1 MRFFGTATKDNHA
14 FPGALISVTIDGHD
28 YKKVTTGKNGKFKF
42 DFDMGHQY
50 RLSFSATGCV
60 DMYMLLDLRVPPEK
74 MNLFPDYAI
83 EVPFFEP
90 SNKAVKVEK
99 YKDQPFA
106 KVIYDG
112 KNGFWDDP
120 NYKFT
125 EEILVDHAEES
136 RKLAAA
142 AAAAE
147 KKAKEDADRQA
158 RELAAAEDERK
169 AKAMAEQKL
178 LEEAVSKAKDEESR
192 RKAELALKAKQE
204 ETMESEAMRL
214 EREKQDKAVMEKKN
228 RGIKS
233 QYENDLLKM
242 VAESEKKAN
251 LQKYNSMEKESQA
264 NSVIQTMRR
273 DAELKAASELIRQL
287 EREKEERTLI
297 NKQTKVV
304 LVKKLVEAAALT
316 EKTIHVAQ
324 APVREPNTYSH
335 ISSPNVVV
343 SVTEGIMSDIRL
355 TIITNNNS
363 KVMFKKETYF
373 WGSTY
378 YYKDN
383 KEIDEKTYTSEIVK
397 SSAK

>member
-1 MRFFGTATKDNHA
+1 
-14 FPGALISVTIDGHD
+14 
-28 YKKVTTGKNGKFKF
+28 
-42 DFDMGHQY
+42 
-50 RLSFSATGCV
+50 
-60 DMYMLLDLRVPPEK
+60 
-74 MNLFPDYAI
+74 
-83 EVPFFEP
+83 
-90 SNKAVKVEK
+90 VKVEK

-125 EEILVDHAEES
+125 EEILIDHTEES

-147 KKAKEDADRQA
+147 KKAKEDAERQA
-158 RELAAAEDERK
+158 REMAAAEDERK
-169 AKAMAEQKL
+169 AKAMAEQKV
-178 LEEAVSKAKDEESR
+178 LEEAVSRAKDEESR

-214 EREKQDKAVMEKKN
+214 EREKQDKALLEKKN

-273 DAELKAASELIRQL
+273 DAELKAATEMIRQI
-287 EREKEERTLI
+287 EREKEERTLV

-324 APVREPNTYSH
+324 SPVREANSYSH
-335 ISSPNVVV
+335 ISLPNIVV
-343 SVTEGIMSDIRL
+343 SVIEGLMSDIRIT
-355 TIITNNNS
+355 TITRNYS
-363 KVMFKKETYF
+363 KVTFKRETYF
-373 WGSTY
+373 WGSSF

-383 KEIDEKTYTSEIVK
+383 KEIDEKMYTSELVK
-397 SSAK
+397 FSAK